1 MAVGYSEIHGSKKVD
16 TSLVIQSR
24 HPVIV
29 VNSHISSHK
38 FPPVTNCPLGATVKS
53 KVSQYQLT
61 PGHLQNYT
69 YFFSAPGHIMSSFTR
84 FFPPLGPATSHRNDF
99 LEVAYR
105 PEVPIPKSASFKE
118 SMEGC
123 LGCSLL
129 ASRFQMQVLK
139 NWPMLLCKE

>member
-1 MAVGYSEIHGSKKVD
+1 MWDIHGSKKVD

-29 VNSHISSHK
+29 VNSHVSPHE
-38 FPPVTNCPLGATVKS
+38 FPPVTNCPVGATVKS
-53 KVSQYQLT
+53 KVSEYKLP
-61 PGHLQNYT
+61 PGHLQPT
-69 YFFSAPGHIMSSFTR
+69 YVFQHQV
-84 FFPPLGPATSHRNDF
+84 TSCRQHRNDF

-118 SMEGC
+118 SIEGC
-123 LGCSLL
+123 LDGVGVVHPKGSLL

-139 NWPMLLCKE
+139 NWLMLNL